1 MYSFLDMQL
10 WTKAAAN
17 RQRQKFLGRIS
28 GILLAL
34 ALLTLFDGLI
44 ALMRQGPDELSFLP
58 GQSMSISGPAALKNP
73 LASDV
78 SAVFTPA
85 DAPVG
90 FRLEG
95 FFTGY
100 WFGSGMWRGA
110 LTAREDA
117 DPGTYG
123 LRISFKGA
131 PVASANKYVLKI
143 YRDAA
148 AMRAASFS
156 LTRRWLDLNPFII
169 AIVAGL
175 GGVAFGVATYI
186 YGRAYARSL
195 TELGLA
201 QIYTVNAGNG
211 SIWCAA
217 PRHLAPSP
225 GNARMVLDE
234 SGNPLGEARCEVW
247 EKGKL
252 RLKMLDE
259 QSPPPGALVCLQPPV
274 LAEQSRVPK
283 SSRQNKGD

>member
-10 WTKAAAN
+10 WTKAVAN
-17 RQRQKFLGRIS
+17 RQRQKFFGRIS
-28 GILLAL
+28 GILLAI

-58 GQSMSISGPAALKNP
+58 GDSMTISGPAALKNP
-73 LASDV
+73 IASDV

-85 DAPVG
+85 GAPAE
-90 FRLEG
+90 FKLEG

-110 LTAREDA
+110 ISVMENAY
-117 DPGTYG
+117 PGTYG

-131 PVASANKYVLKI
+131 PAASANKYVLKI
-143 YRDAA
+143 YGNAA
-148 AMRAASFS
+148 AMRAASLS

-169 AIVAGL
+169 AVMAGM
-175 GGVAFGVATYI
+175 GGIAFGVATYI
-186 YGRAYARSL
+186 YGRAYARTL

-217 PRHLAPSP
+217 PRDLAPRP

-234 SGNPLGEARCEVW
+234 SGTPLGEARSEVW

-252 RLKMLDE
+252 RLKMLDK
-259 QSPPPGALVCLQPPV
+259 QSPPPGALVCLLPPV